1 MHKNKGLQSELAAV
15 CFVSTLARQ
24 PQPPFSA
31 LRLADR
37 YVARIR
43 YVPHAMQIKRE
54 LEELKAVRASSCAK
68 RKRTQFLCARV
79 WRTPTPPRP
88 PRCSQRCCKG
98 RSAAMQAKPK
108 VVTSPGAKR
117 ELAAAAAKVREMQ
130 DALAVRA
137 KEAAELKEKLDTCKA
152 QRDRLANV
160 RSLHRCMASL
170 GLARRLC
177 GRTVAAAEPSLSWQ
191 RAVDEECRSCT
202 RCRRCA
208 RSRRARRILTR
219 LGRRPAPT
227 ARRGP
232 SADSRIPIHTTKLV
246 TGRRAATIA
255 DGGVPCATNGHMPLA
270 QLAGMRGASF
280 CAHCD
285 FCAGWDAESSCCSSR
300 GTLSTHRAQGYSEYA
315 QGEL

>member
-1 MHKNKGLQSELAAV
+1 
-15 CFVSTLARQ
+15 
-24 PQPPFSA
+24 
-31 LRLADR
+31 
-37 YVARIR
+37 
-43 YVPHAMQIKRE
+43 
-54 LEELKAVRASSCAK
+54 
-68 RKRTQFLCARV
+68 
-79 WRTPTPPRP
+79 
-88 PRCSQRCCKG
+88 
-98 RSAAMQAKPK
+98 
-108 VVTSPGAKR
+108 
-117 ELAAAAAKVREMQ
+117 
-130 DALAVRA
+130 
-137 KEAAELKEKLDTCKA
+137 
-152 QRDRLANV
+152 
-160 RSLHRCMASL
+160 
-170 GLARRLC
+170 
-177 GRTVAAAEPSLSWQ
+177 
-191 RAVDEECRSCT
+191 
-202 RCRRCA
+202 
-208 RSRRARRILTR
+208 LTR